1 MICGKG
7 AAAACAIVLNEEQ
20 FEACC
25 GGIRARYQRQSQQ
38 PLLHGTNP
46 LDLSTVQ
53 YTKNSKVQEIL
64 LLVPL
69 IHW

>member
-7 AAAACAIVLNEEQ
+7 AAAACSIALNEEQ

-46 LDLSTVQ
+46 PG
-53 YTKNSKVQEIL
+53 
-64 LLVPL
+64 PL
-69 IHW
+69 YLPFHPFFLFEKQI